1 MICATRLLF
10 TWPGSPGGSEICSPV
25 VPLAL
30 EKCYVA
36 ASGKGGNC
44 RAVLFRKS
52 TRKKKKKKNGSQ
64 IIRNGG
70 KLLVCIAVMLTLR
83 GKQTWVCWDARD
95 WIPREGSCC
104 FAWCNLALLLLLWQ
118 RSEKE
123 AAGDN
128 GESTIRHS
136 DNFL

>member
-1 MICATRLLF
+1 MLLPVAKGATAEQ
-10 TWPGSPGGSEICSPV
+10 SC
-25 VPLAL
+25 
-30 EKCYVA
+30 
-36 ASGKGGNC
+36 SGKVQG
-44 RAVLFRKS
+44 
-52 TRKKKKKKNGSQ
+52 RKKRKKNGSQ

-70 KLLVCIAVMLTLR
+70 KLLVCIAVMLTLC